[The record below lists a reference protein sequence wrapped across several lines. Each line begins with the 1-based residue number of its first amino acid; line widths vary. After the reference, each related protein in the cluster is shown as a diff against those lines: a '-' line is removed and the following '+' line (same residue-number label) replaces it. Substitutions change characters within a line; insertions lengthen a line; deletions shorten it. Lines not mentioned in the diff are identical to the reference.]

1 MMVMSDGHAI
11 GAAVAHVKIHIQKES
26 EGGKKKKDAQERAT
40 NRYGAGPHENEN
52 ERLAKEKSNMQCINY
67 C

>member
-1 MMVMSDGHAI
+1 MVMPLGQRLHTSKYI
-11 GAAVAHVKIHIQKES
+11 FKRKVKGE
-26 EGGKKKKDAQERAT
+26 KKKKDAQERAT